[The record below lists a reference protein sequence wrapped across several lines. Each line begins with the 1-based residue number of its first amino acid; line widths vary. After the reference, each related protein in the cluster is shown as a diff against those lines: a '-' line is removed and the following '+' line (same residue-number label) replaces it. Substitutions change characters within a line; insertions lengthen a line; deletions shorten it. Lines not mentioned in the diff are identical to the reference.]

1 MAQVRVVR
9 KSPPPIPG
17 TATQTNSKQSE
28 IMRLA
33 QTLNEV
39 SVDLSKQENEVEN
52 PKTLQEQY
60 PNRVLFNKYQEDE
73 VEKYIKSK
81 RGQMNDISSN
91 AVNAEFCS
99 TAMGIVLAFLTGGL
113 FLPFLLYHLLHG
125 DKEVKKVKSGYNYL
139 YASEDLNAT
148 ENLTEEDKQHFYDH
162 PMDYKVGLNRY
173 EEFKPESENLVY
185 IGDWGYKSKNPRFAK
200 DEGRDLW
207 WNKPYWDIVA
217 KQHKIYT
224 EHGEKSYK
232 YNALRYYQRKI
243 LFERGEVPIEEVE
256 YWEIRCKEIF
266 DCWADHE
273 SHMDPGSFM
282 CKYYWRE
289 RRDGLLP
296 PEVLLESYHRC
307 LDKYNKDISKLIK
320 ENVENLLINKFR
332 EPYNGFHWESDLS
345 REESDTRINLE
356 DAIYYKMHLDLYK
369 NYFKELTGE
378 EFPEEEA

>member
-1 MAQVRVVR
+1 MAKAKIVR
-9 KSPPPIPG
+9 KNPPPIPD
-17 TATQTNSKQSE
+17 TAGQTGIKQSKV
-28 IMRLA
+28 MQLA
-33 QTLNEV
+33 RTSSDISVEYSTL
-39 SVDLSKQENEVEN
+39 ENEEKGV
-52 PKTLQEQY
+52 KTLQEQY
-60 PNRVLFNKYQEDE
+60 PNRVLFNKYGEDS
-73 VEKYIKSK
+73 VEKYIKYK
-81 RGQMNDISSN
+81 REQMHDISSN

-125 DKEVKKVKSGYNYL
+125 DREVKKIQSGYNYL
-139 YASEDLNAT
+139 YASEDMNAA
-148 ENLTEEDKQHFYDH
+148 ENLTEKDKKHFYDH

-173 EEFKPESENLVY
+173 EEFKPESENLIA

-217 KQHKIYT
+217 KQHKLYT
-224 EHGEKSYK
+224 EHGEKSYR
-232 YNALRYYQRKI
+232 YNALRHYQRKI

-256 YWEIRCKEIF
+256 YWQTRCKEIF

-273 SHMDPGSFM
+273 SHMDVGSFM
-282 CKYYWRE
+282 WRYYWRE
-289 RRDGLLP
+289 TRDGLLP
-296 PEVLLESYHRC
+296 PEVVLESYHNC
-307 LDKYNKDISKLIK
+307 LDRYNKDISKLTK

-356 DAIYYKMHLDLYK
+356 GAIYYKMHLDLYK

-378 EFPEEEA
+378 DFPE